1 MMNLPNPQPVLDP
14 SEAFRRSKT
23 MFAAQS
29 LWHRLGGAVP
39 LDRGGRVP
47 PAGRPARGLAAGEG
61 ARPTSL
67 RRTRAT

>member
-39 LDRGGRVP
+39 LDRP
-47 PAGRPARGLAAGEG
+47 TKPESAR
-61 ARPTSL
+61 
-67 RRTRAT
+67 RAE